1 MDNSQNISILFD
13 DSSKELLKT
22 GISQTLE
29 QYESL
34 LLDLFDKLRD
44 AGMAITLEQY
54 ELLQKAIEKG
64 YGLGGWEDL
73 KKVCRLLWVKP
84 CPNYDLD
91 VFNQAFDD
99 YYNQHLA
106 KISLEPELKEPQD
119 TPPTAVDPVKPPPNL
134 PQIPPRKWQSLS
146 TQEIGKVE
154 TPTAIK
160 SDSNLHQ
167 EVKAPNFVLTPQDFP
182 IKLKDVQRAWKL
194 LKQPVQIGWE
204 DEIDMEATVER
215 IEQEGI
221 LADLVMHPRMT
232 RQTELLLL
240 IDDHSAMIPF
250 FPGFEPFIAA
260 IKQSR
265 ITPAKIYR
273 FTSYPDQYLYEWER
287 PTQAHPVT
295 DILRKLHSNRTI
307 ALILSD
313 AGAATASY
321 SQDRIEGIFRF
332 LMNLSPCIRQLIWL
346 NPLPYKRWEQTSAWE
361 IYRILN
367 GKMLNYDAAELQ
379 TIAKEFPQQNIIQP
393 WQIHPQQ

>member
-1 MDNSQNISILFD
+1 MNNSQNISILFD
-13 DSSKELLKT
+13 DSSLKSLED
-22 GISQTLE
+22 GISQTIE

-34 LLDLFDKLRD
+34 LLDLFGKLRE
-44 AGMAITLEQY
+44 AGMALTIEQY
-54 ELLQKAIEKG
+54 DLLQKAIEKG

-73 KKVCRLLWVKP
+73 KRVCRLLWVKP
-84 CPNYDLD
+84 CNNYDID
-91 VFNQAFDD
+91 IFERTFENYIQ
-99 YYNQHLA
+99 QHYS
-106 KISLEPELKEPQD
+106 KRPRETKPKPSEK
-119 TPPTAVDPVKPPPNL
+119 TVDSSSVKPSSNL
-134 PQIPPRKWQSLS
+134 PQIPPRKWQSPS

-154 TPTAIK
+154 TPTAVK
-160 SDSNLHQ
+160 TDSNLHK
-167 EVKAPNFVLTPQDFP
+167 EVKASNFVLTPKDFP
-182 IKLKDVQRAWKL
+182 IKLRDVQRAWKL

-204 DEIDMEATVER
+204 DEIDIEATVER

-221 LADLVMHPRMT
+221 LADVVMHPRMT
-232 RQTELLLL
+232 RQTQLLLL
-240 IDDHSAMIPF
+240 IDDNSAMIPF
-250 FPGFEPFIAA
+250 FPGFEPFIEA

-287 PTQAHPVT
+287 PTLAHPVT

-346 NPLPYKRWEQTSAWE
+346 NPLPYERWDQTSAWE

-367 GKMLNYDAAELQ
+367 GKMLNYEPAELQ